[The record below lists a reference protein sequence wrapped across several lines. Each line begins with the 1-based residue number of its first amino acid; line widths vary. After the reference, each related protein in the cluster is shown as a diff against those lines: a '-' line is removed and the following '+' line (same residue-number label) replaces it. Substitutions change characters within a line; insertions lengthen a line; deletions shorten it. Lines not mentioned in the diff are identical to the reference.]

1 MAQNQMYNPTQ
12 AALYGPDLLARQLRL
27 QQSQQFGQQMLEQ
40 GQQAPQGQMVSG
52 HYVAPSITQYLS
64 QGLKSYAGRKAM
76 DDLPNQM
83 AGIAQAQQEGTNRMF
98 GIGQPSPQA
107 LATGL
112 GGQPQGAPMQ
122 SPAGQSQMP
131 LLPGR
136 SAQESARLF
145 ALMGSQE
152 YVKQVATQ
160 GAPTDIQKNLIGQGI
175 QPGSPQWNQALGDS
189 TFKAGYV
196 APTSAA
202 PGATLVDPRTGRPTF
217 NAPQNGIQTQYG
229 PNGEAT
235 AAAVPGYSDANAG
248 IQGAEAGAIAGAKA
262 KFNLV
267 SVPNGN
273 GGADLMPEDQ
283 AAERLRNTGGQGASQ
298 SPNQPTGF
306 GKTPS
311 PVSLEAAKT
320 LNNNWISGTYQ
331 PVIDNSNAGRSLIGT
346 ITAMRNIP
354 LETGFGTEM
363 KGAAANLLTSLGV
376 KDAAK
381 IATDVQKFQS
391 LAMDRL
397 QTELMKQKGPQTEGD
412 AIRAGQ
418 TFARLG
424 NTPEA
429 NKFIFDYAQAKANM
443 DIRKAEFYQAALP
456 IARREGD
463 LTEIDRRWQKVQGS
477 LFDDPILSPYGGN
490 VGGGENGNP

>member
-76 DDLPNQM
+76 DDLPDQM

-112 GGQPQGAPMQ
+112 GGHSQGTPMQ
-122 SPAGQSQMP
+122 SPAGQPQMP

-136 SAQESARLF
+136 SAQESAKLF
-145 ALMGSQE
+145 ALMGPQE
-152 YVKQVATQ
+152 YMKQVATQ
-160 GAPTDIQKNLIGQGI
+160 GTPTDIQKNLIAQGVI
-175 QPGSPQWNQALGDS
+175 PGSPEWNQALSGNVTKS
-189 TFKAGYV
+189 NYI
-196 APTSAA
+196 APTSVA
-202 PGATLVDPRTGRPTF
+202 PGGTLIDPNTRQPVF

-229 PNGEAT
+229 PNGQAT
-235 AAAVPGYSDANAG
+235 AAAVPGYAGANAG

-273 GGADLMPEDQ
+273 GGTDLMPEDQ

-298 SPNQPTGF
+298 SPNQPTGDL
-306 GKTPS
+306 GRTLS
-311 PVSLEAAKT
+311 PQVIAARKDLPQVT
-320 LNNNWISGTYQ
+320 TN
-331 PVIDNSNAGRSLIGT
+331 IDTMIRT
-346 ITAMRNIP
+346 ID
-354 LETGFGTEM
+354 
-363 KGAAANLLTSLGV
+363 AALTSPGKKYAV
-376 KDAAK
+376 G
-381 IATDVQKFQS
+381 IGS
-391 LAMDRL
+391 LAPTIPNTEQANFRAVNDQLKGQVFL
-397 QTELMKQKGPQTEGD
+397 QAYQTLKGGGQITEVEGKKAEN
-412 AIRAGQ
+412 AI
-418 TFARLG
+418 ARLG
-424 NTPEA
+424 TAQTVKAYDEALNELKGVLSNSRNRAYEQAGMSVPAAKEAPTAAAPKKPE
-429 NKFIFDYAQAKANM
+429 FDRSALEAEA
-443 DIRKAEFYQAALP
+443 RKRGL
-456 IARREGD
+456 I
-463 LTEIDRRWQKVQGS
+463 K
-477 LFDDPILSPYGGN
+477 
-490 VGGGENGNP
+490 